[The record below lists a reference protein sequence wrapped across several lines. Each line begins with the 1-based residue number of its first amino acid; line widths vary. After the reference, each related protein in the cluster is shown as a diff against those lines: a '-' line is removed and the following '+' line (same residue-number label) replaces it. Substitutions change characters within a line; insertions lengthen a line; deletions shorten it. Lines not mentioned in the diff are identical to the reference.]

1 MTRKQSNNNILVTRC
16 LAIHT
21 DRSYYETENQKL
33 LHNTKNKKKTQVC
46 FGNSKDQFQKE
57 RTGEKSVLI
66 RESRNLESLFTV
78 FIPEIKSTI
87 RSSSC
92 KSVMYLN
99 AKTQTKLDYI
109 KEYQIHNQKINLSN
123 LGIIW
128 CTTGWKFKELTE
140 YISLFSL
147 WHLKVKFLFCCASSR

>member
-16 LAIHT
+16 LAYIRIGPT
-21 DRSYYETENQKL
+21 MKQRIKSFYTIQ
-33 LHNTKNKKKTQVC
+33 KKKVC